1 MPKLEIANNNRYGHR
16 RIEEVPR
23 WDRWDTR
30 MPDPKD
36 QLRVIDLYHK
46 SGSKSKSEFVRAR
59 LLGEHFK
66 VITVDKSAVEYYR
79 KLSELTAQVH
89 KIGINYNQVVRFL
102 HITGRG
108 TTTQTLLQELI
119 RLTKELTALQ
129 EKAVSLTIDYRER
142 DDKCPTPL

>member
-30 MPDPKD
+30 MPDVKD
-36 QLRVIDLYHK
+36 QLRAIDLYNK
-46 SGSKSKSEFVRAR
+46 SGAVSKSDFVRAR
-59 LLGEHFK
+59 ILGESFK

-89 KIGINYNQVVRFL
+89 SPQKPNIPLVHSILCYKLFAYICKFL
-102 HITGRG
+102 Y
-108 TTTQTLLQELI
+108 LY
-119 RLTKELTALQ
+119 
-129 EKAVSLTIDYRER
+129 TIILADIYA
-142 DDKCPTPL
+142 

>member
-1 MPKLEIANNNRYGHR
+1 MPKLEIANNRYGHR

-79 KLSELTAQVH
+79 KLSELTAEVH
-89 KIGINYNQVVRFL
+89 KIGVNYNQVVRFL
-102 HITGRG
+102 HITERE
-108 TTTQTLLQELI
+108 TMTQTLLQELI

-142 DDKCPTPL
+142 DDKCPTPF

>member
-1 MPKLEIANNNRYGHR
+1 MASDKSRERVAKKYGDMPDK
-16 RIEEVPR
+16 
-23 WDRWDTR
+23 WDDWHVRL
-30 MPDPKD
+30 PDPKD
-36 QLRVIDLYHK
+36 QLRVIELYHK

-79 KLSELTAQVH
+79 EVH
-89 KIGINYNQVVRFL
+89 KIGVNYNQVVRFL
-102 HITGRG
+102 HITERE

>member
-1 MPKLEIANNNRYGHR
+1 MASDNSRKRVPQRYGDM
-16 RIEEVPR
+16 PDK
-23 WDRWDTR
+23 WDDWHVRL
-30 MPDPKD
+30 PDPKD

-66 VITVDKSAVEYYR
+66 VITVHKSAVEYYR
-79 KLSELTAQVH
+79 KLSELTAEVH
-89 KIGINYNQVVRFL
+89 KIGVNYNQVVRFL
-102 HITGRG
+102 HTTERE